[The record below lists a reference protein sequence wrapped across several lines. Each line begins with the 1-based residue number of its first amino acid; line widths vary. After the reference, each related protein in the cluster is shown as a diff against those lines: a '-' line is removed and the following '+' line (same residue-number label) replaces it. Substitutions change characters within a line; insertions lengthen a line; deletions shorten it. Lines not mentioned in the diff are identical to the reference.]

1 MVVRNVVVRNVVVRN
16 VVVRNEV
23 VRNEVVRNV
32 EHKAVHIVVGNKVCN
47 HHKVFRI
54 VVHMVLGNKAR
65 NAVHMDRR
73 NSLPIG
79 HS

>member
-1 MVVRNVVVRNVVVRN
+1 MSSEAVRNVVHKVARIVV
-16 VVVRNEV
+16 
-23 VRNEVVRNV
+23 
-32 EHKAVHIVVGNKVCN
+32 HKAFHIVVGNKVCS

-65 NAVHMDRR
+65 NVVHMDRR